1 MQMAMLVEWVEKGKM
16 HSIVRFTTYRSAG
29 SSPNHTPNQNTS
41 KLKCPRPSSSRQDTT
56 TSQLTANT
64 SPSSKISQTTNFTAG
79 PTTQSKSVAVS
90 QNTQARTQPPKTPL
104 DCSVLA

>member
-1 MQMAMLVEWVEKGKM
+1 MQMAILVEWVEKGKM

-29 SSPNHTPNQNTS
+29 SSPNHTHSQNTS

-56 TSQLTANT
+56 TRPLTANT
-64 SPSSKISQTTNFTAG
+64 SPSSKISRTTNFTAG
-79 PTTQSKSVAVS
+79 PTTQSKSIAVS
-90 QNTQARTQPPKTPL
+90 QNTQARTKPPKTPL